1 MSNNYLRQPIAIG
14 MLALG
19 LNAHAQHSTAPRA
32 IPADS
37 GVEAQV
43 EQLLTG
49 LTLEEKIGQM
59 CELTIDVITDT
70 NVRDAFVLNEDALH
84 NVLERYK
91 VGSIL
96 NVPKGV
102 AQRPEV
108 WSTLIRSPSKI
119 LREHRLLGR
128 KSSSCPMH
136 LTMHSWYH
144 FRQAGWRRREWH
156 HLWQSR

>member
-1 MSNNYLRQPIAIG
+1 MNWKLNAMIIPMSLA
-14 MLALG
+14 MLACG
-19 LNAHAQHSTAPRA
+19 TKNTADPA
-32 IPADS
+32 IPVDS
-37 GVEAQV
+37 DVEAQV
-43 EQLLTG
+43 EKALGKLS
-49 LTLEEKIGQM
+49 LDEKIGQM

-70 NVRDAFVLNEDALH
+70 QKPEFTLNEEALRKVFEQYH
-84 NVLERYK
+84 

-128 KSSSCPMH
+128 KSISCPMH